1 MSSKEAGRDAARARG
16 AAADGAGGSTADA
29 VVLLTVAG
37 AVPSSRANA
46 RRCSSTASVCLQN
59 SVRCRASAQGHSGAR
74 V

>member
-1 MSSKEAGRDAARARG
+1 MRRVRRAPLQRG
-16 AAADGAGGSTADA
+16 GASTADA
-29 VVLLTVAG
+29 VVLLTGAG
-37 AVPSSRANA
+37 AVPSSRASA